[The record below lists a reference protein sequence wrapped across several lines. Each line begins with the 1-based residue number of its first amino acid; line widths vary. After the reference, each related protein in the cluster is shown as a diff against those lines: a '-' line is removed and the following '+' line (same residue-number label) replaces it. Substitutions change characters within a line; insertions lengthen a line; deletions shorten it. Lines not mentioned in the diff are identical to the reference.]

1 MQMENDFLR
10 AISRTVHSL
19 IAENHVGIIIQM
31 TTTGKSLIDGEII
44 QLSNLSYLRLCK
56 SIFMARLDSGFNHI
70 RVRFDSDCEL
80 RRCRGFD
87 CKVFREITKFMRLG
101 GVV

>member
-19 IAENHVGIIIQM
+19 IAENHVGIVIQM

-70 RVRFDSDCEL
+70 RVYASTAIASFVAVEDL
-80 RRCRGFD
+80 IARCFGR
-87 CKVFREITKFMRLG
+87 
-101 GVV
+101 